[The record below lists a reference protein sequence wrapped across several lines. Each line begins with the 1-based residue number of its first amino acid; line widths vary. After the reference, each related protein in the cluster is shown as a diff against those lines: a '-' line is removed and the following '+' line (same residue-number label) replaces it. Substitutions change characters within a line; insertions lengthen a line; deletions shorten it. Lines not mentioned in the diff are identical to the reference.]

1 MDDQGLEQGPFATA
15 EIRSWLQTGDL
26 QGSRLIKPVA
36 RSRRISRES
45 SHEGTVSFRKLE
57 QFPQFRIRT
66 QQSKTGT
73 QHQQQEEGG
82 LTGLLATVKQEVLDA
97 EPFEPPPRRISS
109 SQLEVALLDVKREV
123 LDHHLPRAMATTA
136 VEAALSGV
144 KQELLETW

>member
-1 MDDQGLEQGPFATA
+1 MLEQWDWLYMDDQGLEQGPFATA
-15 EIRSWLQTGDL
+15 EIHSWLQTGDL

-36 RSRRISRES
+36 RSRRISREN

-97 EPFEPPPRRISS
+97 EPFEPPPTN
-109 SQLEVALLDVKREV
+109 A
-123 LDHHLPRAMATTA
+123 
-136 VEAALSGV
+136 
-144 KQELLETW
+144 ETR